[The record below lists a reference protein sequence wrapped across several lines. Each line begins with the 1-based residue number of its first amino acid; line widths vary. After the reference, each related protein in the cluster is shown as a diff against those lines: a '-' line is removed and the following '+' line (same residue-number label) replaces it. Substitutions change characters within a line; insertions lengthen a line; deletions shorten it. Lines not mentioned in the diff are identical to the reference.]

1 MSWNRLDSTEG
12 SVSILLLTCIP
23 CSELPQFQHSISNTQ
38 KTYADS
44 GHKHVPPCW
53 EIKKR
58 GEKKREEKKKGER
71 RGKIKK
77 TQPR

>member
-53 EIKKR
+53 EIKKIKEKRERER
-58 GEKKREEKKKGER
+58 GEKKQMKVLFGAF
-71 RGKIKK
+71 I
-77 TQPR
+77 